1 MTLCGTKE
9 IDMELFVI
17 LALGYAAS
25 WLTFVLLK
33 RAFDSESAKDYIISP
48 DPERSVDSATLHRS
62 VRLNSLVSV
71 GFMLGCSFAFS
82 DFLVYSGDVVLWQ
95 IPLQIVTVTLIY
107 DFAYYAIHR
116 YPFHE
121 WAILRS
127 VHAVHHMTRHP
138 RGIDSLLL
146 HPLETCIGLGAFLAS
161 VAVVGG
167 VHVYSFAVLF
177 IAYTTLNVINH
188 AGLNFQRFPLRTVGM
203 LAVKH
208 DKHHRADRAGN
219 YAFLT
224 TIPDSFFGTAE

>member
-1 MTLCGTKE
+1 
-9 IDMELFVI
+9 MELFII

-25 WLTFVLLK
+25 WLTFMLLK
-33 RAFDSESAKDYIISP
+33 RAFNSESMKDSIISA
-48 DPERSVDSATLHRS
+48 DPERAVDSATLRRS
-62 VRLNSLVSV
+62 VRLNSVVSV

-82 DFLVYSGDVVLWQ
+82 DFLVYSGDLVLWHV
-95 IPLQIVTVTLIY
+95 PLQIVMVTLIY
-107 DFAYYAIHR
+107 DFAYYAVHR

-121 WAILRS
+121 WKILRS
-127 VHAVHHMTRHP
+127 VHEIHHKTRHP

-161 VAVVGG
+161 VAVIGG

-177 IAYTTLNVINH
+177 IGYTTLNVINH
-188 AGLNFQRFPLRTVGM
+188 AGLDFQRFPLRTMGM

-208 DKHHRADRAGN
+208 DKHHRVDLAGN

-224 TIPDSFFGTAE
+224 TIPDTLFGTVE